1 MAKLDFDGHIVYLR
15 EDGDVQR
22 RKDLAKSL
30 ISADSTQAESDTCF
44 PPIRP
49 DDNTEVNN
57 TEINSASNLSCVRD
71 EYGNEIKYDTDG
83 NIQKIIVTPIKID

>member
-30 ISADSTQAESDTCF
+30 ISTDSTQAESETCF

-49 DDNTEVNN
+49 DDN